1 MQQGNIVKPVRFL
14 TRKHVYLS
22 NIEKMNVSRAV
33 QVFSPPVT
41 VALKVLKEQAG
52 HTADISFAGVGPTV
66 QFMETV
72 HRWFLLMDVSNC
84 VWHIHQKLPDSKQY
98 ETADDI
104 CLTWLLTSFLEYL
117 EEMKNKCTQ
126 KQFLSKETYH
136 ALVMTTKSNVECMK
150 YLLETSKFKFV
161 LTQKLSANPIESFF
175 GWLRRSAGSN
185 DQTDAQAVLSGIE
198 RVLKTGIISASK
210 NSNVVDTTSHASGAL
225 HNAGKSRD
233 DHSGHFPAE
242 ATRLLEDRL
251 KKPASLLPTV
261 DMAAISMVGGYLARV
276 IQEHVDCSS
285 CISLVSKPSSA
296 SPSDSL
302 IRHQDRGGLLYPS
315 RQLVHVLHALKMYVD
330 VILSKRR
337 NLAKPLQEA
346 VDNAVPVL
354 ADCGVLKCT
363 CPEHH
368 LQLLKIVCTKYF
380 RPIFTNYALSVTD
393 KNDMAKTFFVKPLS
407 RKQLKL

>member
-1 MQQGNIVKPVRFL
+1 MHQGNIVKPVRFL
-14 TRKHVYLS
+14 TRKQVYPS

-41 VALKVLKEQAG
+41 AALKVLKEQAA
-52 HTADISFAGVGPTV
+52 HTVDISFASVGPTV

-72 HRWFLLMDVSNC
+72 HRWFLLMDLSNC
-84 VWHIHQKLPDSKQY
+84 VQHIDQKLPESKQY

-104 CLTWLLTSFLEYL
+104 RLTWLLTSFLEYL

-126 KQFLSKETYH
+126 KQFLSKEIYH
-136 ALVMTTKSNVECMK
+136 ALVMTTKSNVACVK

-161 LTQKLSANPIESFF
+161 LTRKLSSDPMESFV

-185 DQTDAQAVLSGIE
+185 DQTDAHAVLSGIE
-198 RVLKTGIISASK
+198 KVLKTGIISASES
-210 NSNVVDTTSHASGAL
+210 SNVVDTTSHASGAL
-225 HNAGKSRD
+225 HNAGKSRHD
-233 DHSGHFPAE
+233 PSRHFPAE
-242 ATRLLEDRL
+242 ATRLLGERL
-251 KKPASLLPTV
+251 KKPDRLHPTV
-261 DMAAISMVGGYLARV
+261 AMAAISMVGGYLARV
-276 IQEHVDCSS
+276 VQEQIDCSN
-285 CISLVSKPSSA
+285 CISPVLKPSSA

-302 IRHQDRGGLLYPS
+302 IRHQDRRGLLYPS
-315 RQLVHVLHALKMYVD
+315 RQLVHVLHALKMYVE

-337 NLAKPLQEA
+337 NLAKALQEA
-346 VDNAVPVL
+346 VENAGFLL

-368 LQLLKIVCTKYF
+368 LQLLKIVRTKYF